1 MASRVARTKQTRLL
15 IESLEA
21 RCTPAGNVAAVLS
34 GTTLVITG
42 DAQDNQI
49 QIINPPSYFPI
60 VLINGLSGTQ
70 VNGASS
76 AWFPASAVNSIVIQM
91 GQGNDEVYLG
101 GGPPGLGVPGSLNV
115 DLGAGDDELLFINT
129 TVNGST
135 TIRGRAGNDDILFN
149 GFNTLKGSVLADLAQ
164 GNDRFEASDDS
175 FNKSLTILGGAGN
188 DGVIIDEGTT
198 VGGTFN
204 FQGQAG
210 DDSLFALT
218 STFKKLVVD
227 TGAGNDSVQL
237 GGSPGDGINV
247 LTSATVLL
255 GGGNDALLV
264 GHSTFGSTFFDGG
277 PGMDT
282 FSNFGGNTF
291 GSPSSIVNF
300 P

>member
-1 MASRVARTKQTRLL
+1 
-15 IESLEA
+15 
-21 RCTPAGNVAAVLS
+21 LS

-42 DAQDNQI
+42 DAQDNEI
-49 QIINPPSYFPI
+49 QIDND
-60 VLINGLSGTQ
+60 LEGLAVVVRGSGGTQ

-76 AWFPASAVNSIVIQM
+76 AWFPAFAVNSIVIQM

-149 GFNTLKGSVLADLAQ
+149 GFNTLNGSVLADLAQ
-164 GNDRFEASDDS
+164 GNDFFEASDDS

-210 DDSLFALT
+210 NDTLFALE

-227 TGAGNDSVQL
+227 TGAGDDFVQL
-237 GGSPGDGINV
+237 GGPFLGDGITV
-247 LTSATVLL
+247 QTSATVLL
-255 GGGNDALLV
+255 GV
-264 GHSTFGSTFFDGG
+264 GDDSLRVGDSTFGSTFFDGG
-277 PGMDT
+277 PGTDT
-282 FSNFGGNTF
+282 FSNLSGNTF